1 MTAKEYLSQL
11 RFLNGKINSL
21 IERRQRYKDLA
32 TRCTPAYGG
41 MPGGGGKKSGLE
53 DTVGKIVE
61 LEREMDGRIA
71 DLHTLTAEVEAVI
84 DNVPDKR
91 YREILRM
98 RYLNEWSWVRI
109 ATEMELSVD
118 WVKHAHG
125 FALLQVVLPDYVSKG
140 A

>member
-1 MTAKEYLSQL
+1 MKAKEYLSQL

-21 IERRQRYKDLA
+21 LERRQRYKDLA
-32 TRCTPAYGG
+32 TRCTPSYGG
-41 MPGGGGKKSGLE
+41 MPGGGGKKSGMDDL
-53 DTVGKIVE
+53 VGRIVE
-61 LEREMDGRIA
+61 MEHEMMCRVDE
-71 DLHTLTAEVEAVI
+71 LHTLTSEIEAVI

-109 ATEMELSVD
+109 ATELELSED